1 MLNFEW
7 FGKEEQRHRHTRKT
21 RDVEDQYFSS
31 VSHREGRR
39 GSKWLQTCLPSSSQ
53 NLKMTT
59 DPFLIIDYCNL
70 RPAKAS
76 QRWTTTSHLLKAA
89 GLRRPTSQ
97 WCLKMT
103 TDPFLIIAMQTNNY
117 FKQTNNYF
125 ASIKGSSRVEAAY
138 LPVMQ
143 PQFVT
148 VRASPTNGSSSNLQ
162 QTLKQTYNLQHALR
176 ACKQEGKLPQLL

>member
-1 MLNFEW
+1 MTAKFAKLPF
-7 FGKEEQRHRHTRKT
+7 
-21 RDVEDQYFSS
+21 
-31 VSHREGRR
+31 
-39 GSKWLQTCLPSSSQ
+39 WLTCLPSSSQ

-76 QRWTTTSHLLKAA
+76 QRWTTTSPLLKSAA
-89 GLRRPTSQ
+89 GLRRPPSQ

-117 FKQTNNYF
+117 FKQINNYF
-125 ASIKGSSRVEAAY
+125 ASLKGSRVEAAY

-148 VRASPTNGSSSNLQ
+148 VRASPPNGSSSNLQ
-162 QTLKQTYNLQHALR
+162 QAQKQTYNLQHAPR
-176 ACKQEGKLPQLL
+176 ACKQGGKLPQLL